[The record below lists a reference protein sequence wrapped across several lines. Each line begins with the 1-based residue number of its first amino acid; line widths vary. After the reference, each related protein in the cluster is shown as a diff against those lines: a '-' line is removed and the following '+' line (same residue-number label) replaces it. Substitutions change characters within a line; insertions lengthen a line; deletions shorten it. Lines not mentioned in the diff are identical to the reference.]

1 LGLQKD
7 VKRCLD
13 NAKYLKDR
21 LHKEGISVMLN
32 ELSIVVLEMPR
43 DHEFVR
49 CWQLSYVKDMAHV
62 IVMPGI
68 TREMLDNFIRNIIC
82 HFKIAN
88 FWSSNLLIYVFHKK

>member
-1 LGLQKD
+1 MHDSIRQIMSFNLSFLVNLGLQKD

-32 ELSIVVLEMPR
+32 ELSIIYIVVLERPR

-49 CWQLSYVKDMAHV
+49 RWQLSSGAYLEGAV
-62 IVMPGI
+62 GS
-68 TREMLDNFIRNIIC
+68 REPMLPSLDHI
-82 HFKIAN
+82 
-88 FWSSNLLIYVFHKK
+88 